1 LKKQNFSIIKK
12 LGISYECA
20 LSIGNSLNLS
30 EMLHEVIHTIVH
42 RTNAHRGNI
51 WIREEKEGGNIKLGA
66 RAGLRL
72 SKAYVAEKVHFFHDT
87 FEKIWEDQQPVIK
100 NREGKDFL
108 KYCTII
114 TGKEESVLIVPI
126 KDVAIIHLVYA
137 DREMVDETLGN
148 MILGLSQ
155 KLSTAVN
162 ACLAYQHIERA
173 EQIQSTLYNI
183 ANAVNT
189 TKDLNELFVSIRGYL
204 GKIIDTTNFF
214 LALYD
219 KESNTLSLPFLIDE
233 KDSFTSFPPGK
244 TLTAYVIRTGKSILA
259 TKEVIEQ
266 LVQTGKIEIVGTPA
280 KIWLGVPLKIEKEII
295 GVVVVQSYTD
305 ASLYTEKDMEILEFV
320 SDEIAM
326 VVKHKKAV
334 EELAAEKE
342 RLNVTLRSV
351 GDGVIT
357 TDIGGKIVLMNKVAE
372 KLTGWSQE
380 DAEGK
385 PLEKVFHIVT
395 EKSRQPYDDY
405 FKKVVETGGIIGPER
420 DVILIAKNRRERIIA
435 ESAAPIRDQESRI
448 VGVVLVF
455 RDITEKRKIEE
466 ELLKAS
472 KLESVGILAG
482 GIAHDFNNILTA
494 IIGNLSLARLYD
506 HPGDAISGALTK
518 MEKAA
523 LQAKKLTQQL
533 LTFARGG
540 TPIIQTTS
548 ITELITE
555 SAKFTLR
562 GSNVSCEFFI
572 PPDLWFVNVDEGQM
586 SQVINNLII
595 NADQAMPEGGKI
607 KVSAENITVGEEQ
620 TLPIKKGK
628 YVKITIKDRGI
639 GISKEHLERIFDPY
653 FTTKQKGSGFGLAI
667 TYSIIKRHQGHITVE
682 SEVGVGTTFSIY
694 LPASFE
700 EIPIKEKVEK
710 KIVSGSGKILV
721 MDDEEVV
728 RDVAGEMLK
737 QIGYE
742 VEFARDGAEAIEL
755 YNKSKESGNTFDAVI
770 LDLTVPGGMGGVET
784 IKKLLEIDPAVKAI
798 VSSGY
803 SNDPVMANFSEYGF
817 AEVVPKPYEIQK
829 VGEVVRKVLV
839 GQKEQNS

>member
-1 LKKQNFSIIKK
+1 LKKQNISIIKK

-51 WIREEKEGGNIKLGA
+51 WIREDKKKGNIIMGA
-66 RAGLRL
+66 RAGLKL
-72 SKAYVAEKVHFFHDT
+72 SKPDIEEKAHFFHDT
-87 FEKIWEDQQPVIK
+87 FEKIWKDQQPLIK
-100 NREGKDFL
+100 NRDGKDFL

-114 TGKEESVLIVPI
+114 TGQEQSVLIVPI
-126 KDVAIIHLVYA
+126 KDVALIQLVFA
-137 DREMVDETLGN
+137 NREMVDEALGN

-162 ACLAYQHIERA
+162 ACFAYQNIERA

-189 TKDLNELFVSIRGYL
+189 TKDLSELFVSIRDYL

-214 LALYD
+214 VALYNR
-219 KESNTLSLPFLIDE
+219 ESNTLSLPILIDE

-266 LVQTGKIEIVGTPA
+266 LVQTREIEIVGTPA

-305 ASLYTEKDMEILEFV
+305 ASLYTKKDMEILEFV

-334 EELAAEKE
+334 EELAGEKE
-342 RLNVTLRSV
+342 RLSVTLRSV

-357 TDIGGKIVLMNKVAE
+357 TDIGGKVVLMNKVAE
-372 KLTGWSQE
+372 ELTGWAHE
-380 DAEGK
+380 DAVGK
-385 PLEKVFHIVT
+385 SLDKVFHIVT
-395 EKSRQPYDDY
+395 EKTHQPYHHY
-405 FKKVVETGGIIGPER
+405 FKKVVETGGVIGPER

-455 RDITEKRKIEE
+455 RDITEKRKVEE

-494 IIGNLSLARLYD
+494 IIGNVSLAKLYD
-506 HPGDAISGALTK
+506 HPDGKVSGALTK
-518 MEKAA
+518 VEAAA

-540 TPIIQTTS
+540 TPIMQTTS
-548 ITELITE
+548 IAELITE
-555 SAKFTLR
+555 SVYFTLR
-562 GSNVSCEFFI
+562 GSNVNCDFFI
-572 PPDLWFVNVDEGQM
+572 PENLWFVDVDEGQM

-595 NADQAMPEGGKI
+595 NADQAMPGGGTI
-607 KVSAENITVGEEQ
+607 TVSAENIIIGEKHA
-620 TLPIKKGK
+620 LPINEGE

-667 TYSIIKRHQGHITVE
+667 TYSIISKHSGHITVE
-682 SEVGVGTTFSIY
+682 SEVGGGTTFSIY

-700 EIPIKEKVEK
+700 EIPLKEEMEK
-710 KIVSGSGKILV
+710 KVVSGSGKILV

-755 YNKSKESGNTFDAVI
+755 YNGAKDSGNAFDAVI
-770 LDLTVPGGMGGVET
+770 LDLTVPGGMGGIEA
-784 IKKLLEIDPAVKAI
+784 IKKLLEIDPEVKAI

-817 AEVVPKPYEIQK
+817 SEVVPKPYELQK

-839 GQKEQNS
+839 GQKEQHS